1 MNLSE
6 NFAEITMNDLVL
18 TNARIVLDD
27 GVMHGTLIARN
38 GLIRLVDEGSTQAP
52 NAIDCDGD
60 YVIPGLIELHTDNL
74 EKHLMPRAGVL
85 WPSIPAVLT
94 HDAQVVAAGIT
105 TVFDA
110 LSVGDVEEESVRI
123 DTLRSTYDA
132 ILDGQATGALRADH
146 WIHLRCELAY
156 PRLLETLEPL
166 MDHGSVRLISLM
178 DHTPGQRQY
187 RDLAQYR
194 KYYSKNHM
202 SWSEDEFA
210 EVVKRRT
217 AQQAQYSAK
226 HESAVLTMMHGR
238 NMVLASHDDTDAQ
251 QVDHAQRIG
260 VTISEF
266 PTTQEAADAAHAH
279 GLTTVMGA
287 PNVVRGGSHSGNVA
301 ALELARTDRLD
312 MLSSDYVP
320 ASLLHGA
327 FILHTRAG
335 WSMHKAMA
343 TVSRNPAK
351 ALGFS
356 DRGSLKA
363 GMRADVVRMRDV
375 DGLPIVR
382 NVWVNGQRAF

>member
-1 MNLSE
+1 
-6 NFAEITMNDLVL
+6 MNDLAL
-18 TNARIVLDD
+18 TNARIVLDN
-27 GVMHGTLIARN
+27 GVIHGTLIARN
-38 GLIRLVDEGSTQAP
+38 GLIRLVEEGSTQAP
-52 NAIDCDGD
+52 GAIDCEGD

-85 WPSIPAVLT
+85 WPSLPAVLT

-110 LSVGDVEEESVRI
+110 LSVGDLEEESVRI
-123 DTLRSTYDA
+123 ETLRSTYDA
-132 ILDGQATGALRADH
+132 ILGGQSSGALRADH
-146 WIHLRCELAY
+146 WFHLRCELAY
-156 PRLLETLEPL
+156 PRLIEALEPL
-166 MDHGSVRLISLM
+166 MDHASVRLISLM

-187 RDLAQYR
+187 RDLQQYR

-217 AQQAQYSAK
+217 DQQAHYSAK
-226 HESAVLTMMHGR
+226 HESAVLTLAHGR
-238 NMVLASHDDTDAQ
+238 DIVLASHDDTDTQ
-251 QVDHAQRIG
+251 QVEHAKRIG

-266 PTTQEAADAAHAH
+266 PTTQEAADAAHSH

-301 ALELARTDRLD
+301 ALELARTGRLD

-327 FILHTRAG
+327 FMLHAHAG
-335 WSMHKAMA
+335 WSMPRAMA
-343 TVSRNPAK
+343 TVSSNPAK
-351 ALGFS
+351 ALGFE
-356 DRGSLKA
+356 DRGALKA
-363 GMRADVVRMRDV
+363 GMRADVVRMRVLND
-375 DGLPIVR
+375 LPVVR
-382 NVWVNGQRAF
+382 NVWVAGQRSF

>member
-1 MNLSE
+1 
-6 NFAEITMNDLVL
+6 MNDLAL

-27 GVMHGTLIARN
+27 GVIHGTLIARN
-38 GLIRLVDEGSTQAP
+38 GLIRLVDEGPTQAP
-52 NAIDCDGD
+52 NAIDCEGD

-123 DTLRSTYDA
+123 DTLRGTYDA
-132 ILDGQATGALRADH
+132 ILEGQSSGALRADH

-166 MDHGSVRLISLM
+166 MDHGSVRLVSLM

-187 RDLAQYR
+187 RDIEQYR

-202 SWSEDEFA
+202 TWTEDEFA
-210 EVVKRRT
+210 DVVKRRT
-217 AQQAQYSAK
+217 EQQALYSTR
-226 HESAVLTMMHGR
+226 HESAVLAMVHGR
-238 NMVLASHDDTDAQ
+238 NMILASHDDTDAQ
-251 QVDHAQRIG
+251 QVDHARRIG

-301 ALELARTDRLD
+301 ALDLARTDRLD

-327 FILHTRAG
+327 FILHTQAG
-335 WSMHKAMA
+335 WSMPKAMA
-343 TVSRNPAK
+343 TVSRNPAR
-351 ALGFS
+351 ALGFD
-356 DRGSLKA
+356 DRGSLRP
-363 GMRADVVRMRDV
+363 GMRADVVRMRNV
-375 DGLPIVR
+375 AGLPIVR
-382 NVWVNGQRAF
+382 NVWVSGQRAF

>member
-1 MNLSE
+1 
-6 NFAEITMNDLVL
+6 MNDLVL
-18 TNARIVLDD
+18 TNARIVLDNS
-27 GVMHGTLIARN
+27 VIHGTLIARK
-38 GLIRLVDEGSTQAP
+38 GVIRLVEDGSTQAP
-52 NAIDCDGD
+52 GAIDCEGD
-60 YVIPGLIELHTDNL
+60 YIIPGLVELHTDNL
-74 EKHLMPRAGVL
+74 EKHLMPRAGVI

-94 HDAQVVAAGIT
+94 HDAQVAAAGIT

-110 LSVGDVEEESVRI
+110 LSVGDLEEESVRI
-123 DTLRSTYDA
+123 ETLRSTYDA
-132 ILDGQATGALRADH
+132 ILEGQATGALRAEH

-156 PRLLETLEPL
+156 PRLIEALEPL

-202 SWSEDEFA
+202 SWTEDEFA
-210 EVVKRRT
+210 DVVRRRT
-217 AQQAQYSAK
+217 EQQAQYSAR
-226 HESAVLTMMHGR
+226 HESIVLGMMHGR
-238 NMVLASHDDTDAQ
+238 SMVLASHDDTDTQ
-251 QVDHAQRIG
+251 QVEHAHRIG

-266 PTTQEAADAAHAH
+266 PTTQEAADAAHAR
-279 GLTTVMGA
+279 GLVTVMGA

-327 FILHTRAG
+327 FMLHTQAG
-335 WSMHKAMA
+335 WSMPKAMA

-351 ALGFS
+351 ALGFD

-363 GMRADVVRMRDV
+363 GMRADVVRMRAV
-375 DGLPIVR
+375 DRLPIVR
-382 NVWVNGQRAF
+382 NVWVRGERAF

>member
-1 MNLSE
+1 
-6 NFAEITMNDLVL
+6 MNDLVL

-27 GVMHGTLIARN
+27 GVIHGTLIARN
-38 GLIRLVDEGSTQAP
+38 GMIRLVEEGPTRAP
-52 NAIDCDGD
+52 GAIDCEGD
-60 YVIPGLIELHTDNL
+60 YVIAGLVELHTDNL

-94 HDAQVVAAGIT
+94 HDAQVTAAGIT

-132 ILDGQATGALRADH
+132 ILDGQSSGALRADH

-156 PRLLETLEPL
+156 PRLIETLEPL
-166 MDHGSVRLISLM
+166 MDHGSVRLVSLM

-187 RDLAQYR
+187 RDIEQYR

-202 SWSEDEFA
+202 SWTEDEFA
-210 EVVKRRT
+210 AVVKRRT
-217 AQQAQYSAK
+217 EQQAQYSAR
-226 HESAVLTMMHGR
+226 HESAVLSMISGR
-238 NMVLASHDDTDAQ
+238 NMVLASHDDTDAE
-251 QVDHAQRIG
+251 QVEHAQRIG

-266 PTTQEAADAAHAH
+266 PTTQAAADAAHAR
-279 GLTTVMGA
+279 GLVTVMGA

-301 ALELARTDRLD
+301 ALDLARAGRLD

-327 FILHTRAG
+327 FQLHTQAG
-335 WSMHKAMA
+335 WSMPSAMA

-351 ALGFS
+351 ALGFD
-356 DRGSLKA
+356 DRGLLKA

>member
-1 MNLSE
+1 
-6 NFAEITMNDLVL
+6 MNDLAL
-18 TNARIVLDD
+18 TNARIVLDN
-27 GVMHGTLIARN
+27 GVLHGTLIARN
-38 GLIRLVDEGSTQAP
+38 GMIRLVEEGSTQAP
-52 NAIDCDGD
+52 GAIDCEGD
-60 YVIPGLIELHTDNL
+60 YIVPGLIELHTDNL
-74 EKHLMPRAGVL
+74 EKHLMPRAGVI

-94 HDAQVVAAGIT
+94 HDAQIVAAGIT

-110 LSVGDVEEESVRI
+110 LSVGDLEEESVRI
-123 DTLRSTYDA
+123 ETLRSTYDA
-132 ILDGQATGALRADH
+132 ILQGQATGALRADH

-156 PRLLETLEPL
+156 PRLIEALEPL

-187 RDLAQYR
+187 RDLQQYR

-202 SWSEDEFA
+202 TWTEDEFA
-210 EVVKRRT
+210 DVVKRRT
-217 AQQAQYSAK
+217 EQQATYSAK
-226 HESAVLTMMHGR
+226 HESAVLTMSHGR
-238 NMVLASHDDTDAQ
+238 NMILASHDDTDAQ
-251 QVDHAQRIG
+251 QVDHARRIG

-301 ALELARTDRLD
+301 ALELAHSDRLD

-320 ASLLHGA
+320 ASLMHGA
-327 FILHTRAG
+327 FMLHTQAG
-335 WSMHKAMA
+335 WSMPRAMA
-343 TVSRNPAK
+343 TVSKNPAK

-356 DRGSLKA
+356 DRGQLKP

-382 NVWVNGQRAF
+382 NVWVNGQRSF

>member
-1 MNLSE
+1 
-6 NFAEITMNDLVL
+6 MNDLVL

-27 GVMHGTLIARN
+27 GVIHGTLIV
-38 GLIRLVDEGSTQAP
+38 GDGVIRQVDEGSTRAP
-52 NAIDCDGD
+52 NAIDCEGD
-60 YVIPGLIELHTDNL
+60 YIIPGLIELHTDNL

-85 WPSIPAVLT
+85 WPAIPAVLT

-132 ILDGQATGALRADH
+132 ILEGQATGALRADH

-166 MDHGSVRLISLM
+166 MHHRSVRLISLM

-187 RDLAQYR
+187 RDIEQYR

-202 SWSEDEFA
+202 TWTEDEFT

-217 AQQAQYSAK
+217 EQQAHYSTR
-226 HESAVLTMMHGR
+226 HENAVLAMIHGR
-238 NMVLASHDDTDAQ
+238 DMVLASHDDTDAQ
-251 QVDHAQRIG
+251 QVDHARSIG

-266 PTTQEAADAAHAH
+266 PTTQEAADAAHAR
-279 GLTTVMGA
+279 GLSTVMGA

-327 FILHTRAG
+327 FMLHQHAG
-335 WSMHKAMA
+335 WSMPKAMA

-351 ALGFS
+351 ALGFD
-356 DRGSLKA
+356 DRGALKA

-375 DGLPIVR
+375 GGLPIVR
-382 NVWVNGQRAF
+382 NVWVKGQWAF

>member
-1 MNLSE
+1 
-6 NFAEITMNDLVL
+6 MNDLAL

-27 GVMHGTLIARN
+27 GVVHGTLIARN
-38 GLIRLVDEGSTQAP
+38 GIIRLVEEGSTQAP
-52 NAIDCDGD
+52 GAVDCEGD
-60 YVIPGLIELHTDNL
+60 YVVPGLIELHTDNL
-74 EKHLMPRAGVL
+74 EKHLMPRAGVI

-94 HDAQVVAAGIT
+94 HDAQIVAAGIT

-110 LSVGDVEEESVRI
+110 LSVGDLEEESVRI
-123 DTLRSTYDA
+123 ETLRSTYDA
-132 ILDGQATGALRADH
+132 ILEGQATGALRADH

-156 PRLLETLEPL
+156 PTLIEVLEPL
-166 MDHGSVRLISLM
+166 MHHNSVRLVSLM
-178 DHTPGQRQY
+178 DHTPGQRQF

-202 SWSEDEFA
+202 SWTEDEFA
-210 EVVKRRT
+210 DVVKRRT
-217 AQQAQYSAK
+217 EQQATYSNK
-226 HESAVLTMMHGR
+226 HENIVLS
-238 NMVLASHDDTDAQ
+238 MVQDRDIIIASHDDTDAQ

-301 ALELARTDRLD
+301 ALDLARVDRLD

-327 FILHTRAG
+327 FMLHTLAG
-335 WSMHKAMA
+335 WSMPRAMA

-351 ALGFS
+351 ALGFA

-363 GMRADVVRMRDV
+363 GLRADVVRMRDV
-375 DGLPIVR
+375 GGLPIVR
-382 NVWVNGQRAF
+382 NVWVSGQRAF

>member
-1 MNLSE
+1 
-6 NFAEITMNDLVL
+6 MNDLAL

-27 GVMHGTLIARN
+27 GVIHGTLIARN
-38 GLIRLVDEGSTQAP
+38 GLIRLVEEGSTQAP
-52 NAIDCDGD
+52 GAIDCDGD

-85 WPSIPAVLT
+85 WPSLPAVLT

-110 LSVGDVEEESVRI
+110 LSVGDLEEESVRI
-123 DTLRSTYDA
+123 ETLRSTYDA
-132 ILDGQATGALRADH
+132 ILGGQSSGALRADH
-146 WIHLRCELAY
+146 WFHLRCELAY
-156 PRLLETLEPL
+156 PRLIEALEPL
-166 MDHGSVRLISLM
+166 MDHSSVRLISLM

-187 RDLAQYR
+187 RDLQQYR

-202 SWSEDEFA
+202 SWTEDEFA

-217 AQQAQYSAK
+217 EQQATYSAT
-226 HESAVLTMMHGR
+226 HESAVLKLSHGR
-238 NMVLASHDDTDAQ
+238 NMILASHDDTDAQ
-251 QVDHAQRIG
+251 QVDHAKRIG

-301 ALELARTDRLD
+301 ALDLARTGRLD

-327 FILHTRAG
+327 FMLHTLAG
-335 WSMHKAMA
+335 WSMPRAMA
-343 TVSRNPAK
+343 TVSSNPAK
-351 ALGFS
+351 ALGFD
-356 DRGSLKA
+356 DRGQLKA
-363 GMRADVVRMRDV
+363 GMRADVVRMRALND
-375 DGLPIVR
+375 LPIVR
-382 NVWVNGQRAF
+382 NVWVAGQRSF

>member
-1 MNLSE
+1 
-6 NFAEITMNDLVL
+6 MNDLAL

-27 GVMHGTLIARN
+27 GVIHGTLIARN

-52 NAIDCDGD
+52 NAIDCEGD

-74 EKHLMPRAGVL
+74 EKHLMPRAGVI

-132 ILDGQATGALRADH
+132 ILQGQDTGALRADH

-166 MDHGSVRLISLM
+166 MDHGSVRLVSLM

-202 SWSEDEFA
+202 TWSEEEFA
-210 EVVKRRT
+210 AVVQRRT
-217 AQQAQYSAK
+217 ELQAQYSAR
-226 HESAVLTMMHGR
+226 HESAVLTMIHGR
-238 NMVLASHDDTDAQ
+238 NVVLASHDDTDAQ
-251 QVDHAQRIG
+251 QVQHAQRIG

-279 GLTTVMGA
+279 GLTTIMGA

-327 FILHTRAG
+327 FLLHTHAG
-335 WSMHKAMA
+335 WSMPKAMA
-343 TVSRNPAK
+343 TVSRTPAR
-351 ALGFS
+351 ALGFD

-363 GMRADVVRMRDV
+363 GMRADVVRMRTV

>member
-1 MNLSE
+1 
-6 NFAEITMNDLVL
+6 MNDLAL

-27 GVMHGTLIARN
+27 GILHGTLIARN
-38 GLIRLVDEGSTQAP
+38 GIIRLVEEGSTQAP
-52 NAIDCDGD
+52 GAIDCEGD
-60 YVIPGLIELHTDNL
+60 YVVPGLVELHTDNL

-110 LSVGDVEEESVRI
+110 LSVGDLEEDSVRVE
-123 DTLRSTYDA
+123 TLKSTYDA
-132 ILDGQATGALRADH
+132 ILEGQATGALRADH

-156 PRLLETLEPL
+156 PRLIEALEPL
-166 MDHGSVRLISLM
+166 MYHPSVRLISLM
-178 DHTPGQRQY
+178 DHTPGQRQF

-194 KYYSKNHM
+194 KYYSKSHI
-202 SWSEDEFA
+202 SWGEDEFSD
-210 EVVKRRT
+210 VVKRRT
-217 AQQAQYSAK
+217 EQQAAYSGK
-226 HESAVLTMMHGR
+226 HESIVLSMTQGR
-238 NMVLASHDDTDAQ
+238 NVILASHDDTDAQ
-251 QVDHAQRIG
+251 QVDHARRIG

-301 ALELARTDRLD
+301 ALDLARTDRLD

-327 FILHTRAG
+327 FMLHTLAG
-335 WSMHKAMA
+335 WSMPRAMA
-343 TVSRNPAK
+343 TVSRNPAR
-351 ALGFS
+351 ALGFE

-363 GMRADVVRMRDV
+363 GLRADVVRMRDV
-375 DGLPIVR
+375 GGLPIVR
-382 NVWVNGQRAF
+382 NVWVNGQRSF

>member
-1 MNLSE
+1 
-6 NFAEITMNDLVL
+6 MNDLAL

-27 GVMHGTLIARN
+27 GVVHGTLISRN
-38 GLIRLVDEGSTQAP
+38 GIIRLVEEGSTQAP
-52 NAIDCDGD
+52 GAIDCEGD
-60 YVIPGLIELHTDNL
+60 YVVPGLIELHTDNL
-74 EKHLMPRAGVL
+74 EKHLMPRAGVI

-110 LSVGDVEEESVRI
+110 LSVGDLEEESVRI
-123 DTLRSTYDA
+123 ETLRSTYDA
-132 ILDGQATGALRADH
+132 ILEGQATGALRADH

-156 PRLLETLEPL
+156 PRLIEALEPL
-166 MDHGSVRLISLM
+166 MHHNSVRLISLM

-202 SWSEDEFA
+202 TWTEDEFA
-210 EVVKRRT
+210 DVVKRRT
-217 AQQAQYSAK
+217 DQQATFSNK
-226 HESAVLTMMHGR
+226 HENIVLSMVQGR
-238 NMVLASHDDTDAQ
+238 NIILASHDDTDAQ

-301 ALELARTDRLD
+301 ALDLARTDRLD

-327 FILHTRAG
+327 FMLHTLAG
-335 WSMHKAMA
+335 WSMPRAMA

-351 ALGFS
+351 ALGFD

-375 DGLPIVR
+375 GGLPIVR
-382 NVWVNGQRAF
+382 NVWVSGQRAF